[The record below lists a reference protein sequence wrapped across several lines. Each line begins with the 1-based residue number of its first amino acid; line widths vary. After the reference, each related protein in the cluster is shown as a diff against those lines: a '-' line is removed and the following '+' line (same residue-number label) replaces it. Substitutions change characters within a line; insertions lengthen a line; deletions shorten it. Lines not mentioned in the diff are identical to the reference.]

1 MAPFWNLAC
10 LAPLEKAHR
19 LAGNGGVQKEKNR
32 EAYLLSGFYK
42 PVNVLRSE

>member
-19 LAGNGGVQKEKNR
+19 LAGNGGVQKGKKER
-32 EAYLLSGFYK
+32 LICLVVFIS
-42 PVNVLRSE
+42 P